1 MNMGDGE
8 MKGNRIGIP
17 KSRWKLGLKMA
28 FGECFVF
35 IKEAGTQVD
44 IDKLYE
50 LDQLHS
56 LYGTEEG
63 HVFMPHN
70 IIKRPQVESWGISSR
85 SGPGHH

>member
-1 MNMGDGE
+1 MGDGE

-56 LYGTEEG
+56 LYETEEG
-63 HVFMPHN
+63 QRRNATCTRRQRAKTVK
-70 IIKRPQVESWGISSR
+70 I
-85 SGPGHH
+85 